1 MASAID
7 LEESVYQQVRAKP
20 LTRIHGRPKWLQMR
34 QMSREM
40 RKQAIKFRVSYDWS
54 GNYGLQAIV
63 VGAARYAT
71 DHPTLPAYVRPTE
84 PAANPPLPGNASGL
98 QIRIADGNHERTH
111 KDWARVCGFVRGM
124 GENVQDAVDQRYWSG
139 LDHVE
144 YGYLNVWPEDYLN
157 HFTTRFCPLDSQAI
171 DEVKEEYKRG
181 WDHANGELI
190 AKFGDRLDQEQTA
203 FGRDGVAITDA
214 EKYRHYIKEMYKSG
228 QFSQEMVMEWIAT
241 PAANQIYA
249 NARAFFQGKIT
260 NMENAAR
267 LTGNTA
273 ATHGF
278 GTAAT
283 ASELTEIK
291 DALMG
296 AIKDAVAEA
305 VAEERTATGDAD
317 AEAEEALAITQMKK
331 ENKSLREEVSEMSRT
346 LLILSNQVATLRNVS
361 LRRN

>member
-1 MASAID
+1 
-7 LEESVYQQVRAKP
+7 
-20 LTRIHGRPKWLQMR
+20 
-34 QMSREM
+34 
-40 RKQAIKFRVSYDWS
+40 
-54 GNYGLQAIV
+54 
-63 VGAARYAT
+63 
-71 DHPTLPAYVRPTE
+71 
-84 PAANPPLPGNASGL
+84 
-98 QIRIADGNHERTH
+98 
-111 KDWARVCGFVRGM
+111 
-124 GENVQDAVDQRYWSG
+124 
-139 LDHVE
+139 
-144 YGYLNVWPEDYLN
+144 
-157 HFTTRFCPLDSQAI
+157 
-171 DEVKEEYKRG
+171 
-181 WDHANGELI
+181 
-190 AKFGDRLDQEQTA
+190 
-203 FGRDGVAITDA
+203 
-214 EKYRHYIKEMYKSG
+214 
-228 QFSQEMVMEWIAT
+228 
-241 PAANQIYA
+241 
-249 NARAFFQGKIT
+249 
-260 NMENAAR
+260 MENAAR